1 MSEDDMSSRESSIE
15 TLEETHEF
23 PCPYQFKVIG
33 TNSEEF
39 VAQVAQIGVNV
50 IGADAEPN
58 VTTRES
64 SGGTYVSVTMEVEVE
79 DAETILDVYA
89 RVQQMDDVKFVL

>member
-1 MSEDDMSSRESSIE
+1 MSSRESSIE
-15 TLEETHEF
+15 TLEETHSF

-39 VAQVAQIGVNV
+39 IAQVVQVGVNV
-50 IGADAEPN
+50 VGADAEPE

-64 SGGTYVSVTMEVEVE
+64 SGGKYVSVSMELEVA
-79 DAETILDVYA
+79 DAETILDVYE
-89 RVQQMDDVKFVL
+89 RVRTIDEVKFVL